1 MTTLRA
7 LIWDVDGT
15 LAETE
20 DLGHRPAFNAAF
32 ADAGLPWRWDSA
44 TYARLLETTGG
55 KERIL
60 RWWREVDPAGA
71 DAPGTAE
78 RIRALHEAKTRHYV
92 RAVAEGR
99 VHLRP
104 GVRRLLHEAR
114 ALGLRQAIATTTTL
128 ANVQALLQA
137 TLGDDEAALTF
148 EVIGAGDVVP
158 RKKPAPDIYLWVLER
173 MGLAAAECLAIEDSA
188 AGVAAAQG
196 AGLACVATRSLYTR
210 DQILGS
216 GPLADLS
223 DLGDPPPAGVP
234 AVGSVLQGPWQ
245 GVVWPADLARWTRA
259 RALPPACR
267 GARPLFQRTV

>member
-1 MTTLRA
+1 MNLPRPALRA

-20 DLGHRPAFNAAF
+20 DEGHRPAFNAAF
-32 ADAGLPWRWDSA
+32 AEAGLPWHWDSA

-60 RWWREVDPAGA
+60 RWWREVDPTSA
-71 DAPGTAE
+71 DAARTTE

-104 GVRRLLHEAR
+104 GVKRLLREAR
-114 ALGLRQAIATTTTL
+114 ERGLRQAIATTTTL

-137 TLGDDEAALTF
+137 TLGDDEAARTF

-158 RKKPAPDIYLWVLER
+158 RKKPAPDIYLWVLQR
-173 MGLAAAECLAIEDSA
+173 MGLEPQECLALEDSA

-210 DQILGS
+210 GQLIGS
-216 GPLADLS
+216 TPLADLS
-223 DLGDPPPAGVP
+223 SLGEPPSVGEP
-234 AVGSVLQGPWQ
+234 AVGSVLAAPWQ
-245 GVVWPADLARWTRA
+245 GLVWPADLARWTRA
-259 RALPPACR
+259 RA
-267 GARPLFQRTV
+267 RPLSHQRTV